1 VDGCTPKF
9 DGSYGG
15 RAASRRPILGNTPK
29 LLFALPLFSLTWAE
43 IVCILLILKLV
54 MAIHVSRK
62 DLYLHFL
69 ATSSNFC
76 R

>member
-1 VDGCTPKF
+1 VEGCTPKF

-15 RAASRRPILGNTPK
+15 PAASGRPILGNTPK
-29 LLFALPLFSLTWAE
+29 LLFALPLFSLIWAG

-54 MAIHVSRK
+54 IAIHINRK
-62 DLYLHFL
+62 NLYLHFL